1 MSSGGFVGSAIIMIY
16 FEGDGGGMV
25 VGWEEDRWV
34 KRRKKKWKWGCYKD
48 WREKLKVLVGQFK
61 LVLIV

>member
-25 VGWEEDRWV
+25 VGWEEDR
-34 KRRKKKWKWGCYKD
+34 
-48 WREKLKVLVGQFK
+48 
-61 LVLIV
+61 